1 MESVERWWKVSN
13 LETVPTRKY
22 PIPGLPYLTLPILPY
37 PTLPDLL
44 DYHHPLYSL
53 SLSVSLPLSSTYLD
67 NLHIHPHTLTPSP
80 SSHTHIRAHLA
91 NITMSQAGSVQERCV
106 PPILV
111 LRARNAALS
120 AAPSTTPC
128 RLPPGLYTRD
138 PHVRI
143 WRHHRGLARDEL
155 YKPSSSSLH
164 VAMLSAR
171 AIHCRSPSLGGA
183 RSTRDSCQLC

>member
-1 MESVERWWKVSN
+1 MERWWKVSN

-22 PIPGLPYLTLPILPY
+22 PIPGLPYLTLPILPD

-53 SLSVSLPLSSTYLD
+53 SLSLCLSPSLSSTYLD

>member
-1 MESVERWWKVSN
+1 MERWWKVSN

-22 PIPGLPYLTLPILPY
+22 PIPGLPYLTLPTLSYLTLPY
-37 PTLPDLL
+37 LTFLIITTLSTL
-44 DYHHPLYSL
+44 SL

-171 AIHCRSPSLGGA
+171 AIHCRTPSLGGA

>member
-1 MESVERWWKVSN
+1 MERWWKVSN

-67 NLHIHPHTLTPSP
+67 NLHIHPHPLTTSP
-80 SSHTHIRAHLA
+80 SHTHIRAHLA

>member
-1 MESVERWWKVSN
+1 MERWWKVSN

-22 PIPGLPYLTLPILPY
+22 PIPGLPYLTLPILPD

-53 SLSVSLPLSSTYLD
+53 SLSVSLPLSLPHTWTTYTS
-67 NLHIHPHTLTPSP
+67 TLTPSP
-80 SSHTHIRAHLA
+80 PHHHTHIRAHLA

>member
-1 MESVERWWKVSN
+1 MERWWKVSN

>member
-44 DYHHPLYSL
+44 DYHHPLYLLSL
-53 SLSVSLPLSSTYLD
+53 SLF
-67 NLHIHPHTLTPSP
+67 HIPGQPTHPPSHPHTSP
-80 SSHTHIRAHLA
+80 SHTHIRAHLA

-155 YKPSSSSLH
+155 YKPSSSSLR

>member
-1 MESVERWWKVSN
+1 METVERWWKVSN

-143 WRHHRGLARDEL
+143 WRHHQGLARDEL

>member
-1 MESVERWWKVSN
+1 MWKGGGRSQTWKLFPLESTQY
-13 LETVPTRKY
+13 LESWTTLPDLTY
-22 PIPGLPYLTLPILPY
+22 LTYLTLPYLTFLII
-37 PTLPDLL
+37 TI
-44 DYHHPLYSL
+44 HSTL
-53 SLSVSLPLSSTYLD
+53 SLCLSPSLSSTYLD
-67 NLHIHPHTLTPSP
+67 NLHIHPHTLTTSP
-80 SSHTHIRAHLA
+80 SHTHIRAHLA

-138 PHVRI
+138 PQVRI

-155 YKPSSSSLH
+155 YKPSSSSLP

-183 RSTRDSCQLC
+183 RSIRDSCQLC

>member
-53 SLSVSLPLSSTYLD
+53 PLSLSLPLSSTYLD
-67 NLHIHPHTLTPSP
+67 NLHIHPHTLTTSP
-80 SSHTHIRAHLA
+80 SHTHIRAHLA

-155 YKPSSSSLH
+155 YKPSSSSLR

-171 AIHCRSPSLGGA
+171 ATHCRSPSLGGA

>member
-1 MESVERWWKVSN
+1 MERWWKVSN

-53 SLSVSLPLSSTYLD
+53 SLCLSPSLF
-67 NLHIHPHTLTPSP
+67 HILGQPTHPPSHPHTLTIT
-80 SSHTHIRAHLA
+80 HTHIRAHLA

-171 AIHCRSPSLGGA
+171 AIHCRTPSLGGA